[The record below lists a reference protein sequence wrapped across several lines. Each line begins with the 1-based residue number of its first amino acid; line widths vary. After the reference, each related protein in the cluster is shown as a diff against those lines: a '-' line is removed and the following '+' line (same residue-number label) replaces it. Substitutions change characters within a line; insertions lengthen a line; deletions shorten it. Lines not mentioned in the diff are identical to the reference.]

1 MLNDVSEILKAI
13 KNLSEQDY
21 NELIKKLSD
30 SSKAVES
37 FDSFISSKKPAC
49 CPKCHSNHVI
59 KNGHKNGFQRV
70 ICKDC
75 GKHFLPEI
83 ILLHF
88 LAKNQ
93 LQFGKSI
100 WNAC

>member
-13 KNLSEQDY
+13 KNLSKQDY
-21 NELIKKLSD
+21 NELIQKLSD
-30 SSKAVES
+30 SSKTVES

-59 KNGHKNGFQRV
+59 KNGHKNGFQRL
-70 ICKDC
+70 ICKKC
-75 GKHFLPEI
+75 GKTFPTRNNSI
-83 ILLHF
+83 TF
-88 LAKNQ
+88 SSKNQ
-93 LQFGKSI
+93 LQFGKST